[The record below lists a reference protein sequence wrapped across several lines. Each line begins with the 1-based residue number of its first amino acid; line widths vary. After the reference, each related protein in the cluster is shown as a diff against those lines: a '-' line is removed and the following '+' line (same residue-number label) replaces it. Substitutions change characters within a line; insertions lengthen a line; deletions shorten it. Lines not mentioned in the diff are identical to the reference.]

1 MPISART
8 FLDKGY
14 VPIACNSSA
23 GIAWQGEHLDDF
35 WMWNRQY
42 MEDQSGR
49 RTMQTVKVS
58 TVKEAALR
66 CWKDRWVAV
75 KPIDEILLRR
85 MEAALRGHRGLKSEG
100 IIFPEGPFLKEEEIA
115 VAEVDKER
123 PDKGGAQIAGIMR
136 KRALKKI
143 ITKE

>member
-42 MEDQSGR
+42 MKDRSGQL
-49 RTMQTVKVS
+49 TMQTVKVS
-58 TVKEAALR
+58 TVKEAAIR

-100 IIFPEGPFLKEEEIA
+100 IIFPEGPFLKEEAIA
-115 VAEVDKER
+115 ADEVRKER
-123 PDKGGAQIAGIMR
+123 PDKGGAQIVSR
-136 KRALKKI
+136 KRNRDPKKTI
-143 ITKE
+143 SIE

>member
-42 MEDQSGR
+42 MEDLSGR
-49 RTMQTVKVS
+49 RTIQTVRVS

-66 CWKDRWVAV
+66 CWKDGWVAV
-75 KPIDEILLRR
+75 KPLDEVLLRR
-85 MEAALRGHRGLKSEG
+85 MEVALRGHRGLKREG
-100 IIFPEGPFLKEEEIA
+100 IIFPEGPFLKQEAI
-115 VAEVDKER
+115 VAHEVGKET
-123 PDKGGAQIAGIMR
+123 PDNGGAQITGR
-136 KRALKKI
+136 RQKRDHKKI
-143 ITKE
+143 ISKE

>member
-1 MPISART
+1 MPISAKT

-42 MEDQSGR
+42 MEDSSGT

-75 KPIDEILLRR
+75 RPLDEILMRR

-100 IIFPEGPFLKEEEIA
+100 IIFPEGPFLEQESITA
-115 VAEVDKER
+115 QEVGKER
-123 PDKGGAQIAGIMR
+123 PDKGGAQASGIRR
-136 KRALKKI
+136 KMAPKKKI
-143 ITKE
+143 SKD